1 MSKNDS
7 LVFKVA
13 SESWEFE
20 QVHEIN
26 YQTFVHEIP
35 QHQQNESQKLVD
47 KYHEENTYVICLR
60 DREVLGMIALRD
72 KRPLSLDAKLADLE
86 SYLPPFKR
94 ILEYRLL
101 AVKKQHR
108 NTAIFTGIMKKSFDL
123 AISGDYDVAVI
134 SGTTRQA
141 RLYKHLGFKPFG
153 PLVGKQDALYQPMYI
168 DVGGA
173 IKLKKQSQILQPKK
187 GSEMEQLLFNYLPGP
202 VSIAEGVIEAHAAE
216 PDSHRSQQF
225 MDHFN
230 ELRRMLCERVNAPR
244 VQLMMGSGTLANDVV
259 AAQIGIMQGRGLVLV
274 NGEFGNRLYDQA
286 IRARLDFEVIHA
298 DEGQTFSRDILQQKI
313 NQYENLS
320 WVWTVHCETSTG
332 VLNDVNM
339 LRELCK
345 QHNLKLC
352 LDGISSIG
360 SCDVDLQDVYLA
372 TAVSGKG
379 IGSLPGLAMVFC
391 GENVLSG
398 DRQIPRYFDL
408 AFYESRQGVPFT
420 ISSNAI
426 YALSAALNNS
436 DWRIRFANIK
446 QWSDELLTEIE
457 ELGLQILAD
466 KSCRAPHVTTLVL
479 PASIA
484 SRDMGKLLEG
494 EGILVSYLSEY
505 LLAKNYIQICF
516 MGECQK
522 PPRMITYFLRE
533 VLKQREQDIE
543 IA

>member
-13 SESWEFE
+13 AQSWEFE
-20 QVHEIN
+20 QIHEIN

-35 QHQQNESQKLVD
+35 QHQQNENQKLVD

-72 KRPLSLDAKLADLE
+72 KRPLSLDGKLADLE

-101 AVKKQHR
+101 AVKQQHR
-108 NTAIFTGIMKKSFDL
+108 NTAIFSGIMKKSFDL
-123 AISGDYDVAVI
+123 AISGGYDIAVI

-173 IKLKKQSQILQPKK
+173 IELKKQSQILQPKN
-187 GSEMEQLLFNYLPGP
+187 GSKMEQLLFNYQPGP
-202 VSIAEGVIEAHAAE
+202 VSIVEGVIKAHVAE

-225 MDHFN
+225 MDNFN

-244 VQLMMGSGTLANDVV
+244 VQIMMGSGTLANDVV
-259 AAQIGIMQGRGLVLV
+259 AAQIGVLQGRGLVLV

-286 IRARLDFEVIHA
+286 IRAGLDFEVIHA
-298 DEGQTFSRDILQQKI
+298 DEGKTFGREIMQQTISQH
-313 NQYENLS
+313 ENLS
-320 WVWTVHCETSTG
+320 WVWAVHCETSTG
-332 VLNDVNM
+332 VLNDIGM

-391 GENVLSG
+391 GEYVLSG

-408 AFYESRQGVPFT
+408 AFYEARQGVPFT

-426 YALSAALNNS
+426 YALNAALNNS
-436 DWRIRFANIK
+436 DWTIRFANIK
-446 QWSDELLTEIE
+446 LWSEELLTEFE

-466 KSCRAPHVTTLVL
+466 KSCRAPHVTTIVL
-479 PASIA
+479 PETITSL
-484 SRDMGKLLEG
+484 DMGKLLED
-494 EGILVSYLSEY
+494 EGILVSYRSEY
-505 LLAKNYIQICF
+505 LVAKNYIQICF

-533 VLKQREQDIE
+533 ALKQAAQDIE
-543 IA
+543 LV

>member
-1 MSKNDS
+1 MSNNDS

-13 SESWEFE
+13 SEPWEFE
-20 QVHEIN
+20 QIHELN

-35 QHQQNESQKLVD
+35 QHQQNETQKLVD

-60 DREVLGMIALRD
+60 DGEVLGMIALRD
-72 KRPLSLDAKLADLE
+72 KRPLSLDGKLVDLE

-101 AVKKQHR
+101 AVKQQHR
-108 NTAIFTGIMKKSFDL
+108 NTAIFSGIMKKSFDL
-123 AISGDYDVAVI
+123 AISGGYDIAVI
-134 SGTTRQA
+134 SGTTHQA

-173 IKLKKQSQILQPKK
+173 MELKKQSQILQPKK

-225 MDHFN
+225 MDNFN
-230 ELRRMLCERVNAPR
+230 ELRRMLCERLNAPQ

-259 AAQIGIMQGRGLVLV
+259 AAQIGVLQGRGLVLE
-274 NGEFGNRLYDQA
+274 NGEFGNRLHDQA
-286 IRARLDFEVIHA
+286 IRAGLDFEVIHA
-298 DEGQTFSRDILQQKI
+298 DEGRTFSRETLQQAI
-313 NQYENLS
+313 SQHENLS

-332 VLNDVNM
+332 VLNDVDM

-360 SCDVDLQDVYLA
+360 SCGVDLHDVYLA

-379 IGSLPGLAMVFC
+379 IGSLPGLALVFC

-398 DRQIPRYFDL
+398 DRQVPRYFDL
-408 AFYESRQGVPFT
+408 AFYEAKQGVPFT

-426 YALSAALNNS
+426 YALHAALNNS
-436 DWRIRFANIK
+436 DWTSRFANIK
-446 QWSDELLTEIE
+446 QWSEELLTEFE

-466 KSCRAPHVTTLVL
+466 KSCRAPHVTTIVL
-479 PASIA
+479 PETIA
-484 SRDMGKLLEG
+484 SLSFGELLEN
-494 EGILVSYLSEY
+494 EGILVSYRSEY
-505 LLAKNYIQICF
+505 LVAKNYIQICF

-522 PPRMITYFLRE
+522 PPRMITYFLRQALSQATKE
-533 VLKQREQDIE
+533 IE
-543 IA
+543 MD

>member
-20 QVHEIN
+20 QIHEIN

-60 DREVLGMIALRD
+60 DRELLGMIALRD

-123 AISGDYDVAVI
+123 AISGDYDIAVI
-134 SGTTRQA
+134 SGTTHQA

-202 VSIAEGVIEAHAAE
+202 VSIAEGVIEALAAE

-230 ELRRMLCERVNAPR
+230 ELRRILCQRVNAPR

-259 AAQIGIMQGRGLVLV
+259 AAQIGVLQGRGLVLV

-286 IRARLDFEVIHA
+286 IRAGLDFEVIHA
-298 DEGQTFSRDILQQKI
+298 DEGQTFSRETLQQKV

-339 LRELCK
+339 LRDLCK

-408 AFYESRQGVPFT
+408 AFYEAKQGLPFT

-436 DWRIRFANIK
+436 DWTIRFANIK
-446 QWSDELLTEIE
+446 QWSDELLTELE

-479 PASIA
+479 PEGIA
-484 SRDMGKLLEG
+484 SRDMGKLLED

>member
-20 QVHEIN
+20 QIHEIN

-47 KYHEENTYVICLR
+47 KYHEENRYVICLR

-86 SYLPPFKR
+86 NYLPPFKR

-173 IKLKKQSQILQPKK
+173 VKLKKQSQILQPKK
-187 GSEMEQLLFNYLPGP
+187 GSEIEQLLFNYLPGP

-225 MDHFN
+225 MDNFN
-230 ELRRMLCERVNAPR
+230 ELRRMLCQRVNAPR

-259 AAQIGIMQGRGLVLV
+259 AAQIGVLQGRGLVLV

-286 IRARLDFEVIHA
+286 IRAGLDFEVIHA
-298 DEGQTFSRDILQQKI
+298 DEGQTFSREILQQKI

-332 VLNDVNM
+332 VLNDVSM
-339 LRELCK
+339 LRDLCK

-408 AFYESRQGVPFT
+408 AFYEARQGVPFT

-436 DWRIRFANIK
+436 DWTIRFANIK
-446 QWSDELLTEIE
+446 QWSEELLTELE

-479 PASIA
+479 PESIA

>member
-1 MSKNDS
+1 MSNNDS
-7 LVFKVA
+7 LIFKVA

-20 QVHEIN
+20 QIHEIN

-35 QHQQNESQKLVD
+35 QHQQNDTQKLVD
-47 KYHEENTYVICLR
+47 KYHKENTYVICLR

-72 KRPLSLDAKLADLE
+72 KRPLSLDGKLADLE

-101 AVKKQHR
+101 AVKQQHR
-108 NTAIFTGIMKKSFDL
+108 NTAIFTGIMKKSFDI
-123 AISGDYDVAVI
+123 AISGSYDVAVI

-168 DVGGA
+168 DVAGA
-173 IKLKKQSQILQPKK
+173 IELKKQSQILQPKK

-225 MDHFN
+225 MDNFS

-244 VQLMMGSGTLANDVV
+244 VQIMMGSGTLANDVV
-259 AAQIGIMQGRGLVLV
+259 AAQIGILPGRGLVLV

-286 IRARLDFEVIHA
+286 IRAGLDFEVIQA
-298 DEGQTFSRDILQQKI
+298 EEGRTFSREILQQAAS
-313 NQYENLS
+313 QHENLS
-320 WVWTVHCETSTG
+320 WVWSVHCETSTG
-332 VLNDVNM
+332 VLNDIGM
-339 LRELCK
+339 LRQLCK
-345 QHNLKLC
+345 QHDLKLC

-372 TAVSGKG
+372 SAVSGKG

-391 GENVLSG
+391 AENVLSG

-408 AFYESRQGVPFT
+408 AFYEARQGVPFT

-426 YALSAALNNS
+426 YALNAALNNS
-436 DWRIRFANIK
+436 DWPTRFSNIK
-446 QWSDELLTEIE
+446 QWSEELLTELE

-466 KSCRAPHVTTLVL
+466 QSCRAPHVTTIVL
-479 PASIA
+479 PETIA
-484 SRDMGKLLEG
+484 SMDMGKLLDS
-494 EGILVSYLSEY
+494 EGILVSYRSEY
-505 LLAKNYIQICF
+505 LMAKNYIQICF

-533 VLKQREQDIE
+533 ALSQATKEMDI
-543 IA
+543 A

>member
-20 QVHEIN
+20 QIHEIN

-35 QHQQNESQKLVD
+35 QHQQNEDQKLVD

-72 KRPLSLDAKLADLE
+72 KRPLSLDGKLADLE

-101 AVKKQHR
+101 AVKPQNR
-108 NTAIFTGIMKKSFDL
+108 NTAIFSGIMKKSFDL
-123 AISGDYDVAVI
+123 AISGGYDIAVI

-173 IKLKKQSQILQPKK
+173 VELKKQSQILQPKK

-216 PDSHRSQQF
+216 PDSHRSRQF
-225 MDHFN
+225 MDNFN
-230 ELRRMLCERVNAPR
+230 ELRKKLCERVNAPR
-244 VQLMMGSGTLANDVV
+244 VQIMMGSGTLANDVV
-259 AAQIGIMQGRGLVLV
+259 AAQIGVLQGRGLVLV

-286 IRARLDFEVIHA
+286 IRAGLDFEVIQA
-298 DEGQTFSRDILQQKI
+298 DEGKTFDRDTLQQTI
-313 NQYENLS
+313 NQHENLS

-332 VLNDVNM
+332 VLNDVSM
-339 LRELCK
+339 LRKLCK

-391 GENVLSG
+391 GQDVLSG
-398 DRQIPRYFDL
+398 DRQVPRYFDL
-408 AFYESRQGVPFT
+408 AFYEAKQGVPFT

-426 YALSAALNNS
+426 YALNAALTNS
-436 DWRIRFANIK
+436 DWATRFANIK
-446 QWSDELLTEIE
+446 QWSDTLLSEFE
-457 ELGLQILAD
+457 ELGLRILAD
-466 KSCRAPHVTTLVL
+466 QSCRAPHVTTIVL
-479 PASIA
+479 PETIKSL
-484 SRDMGKLLEG
+484 DMGKLLED
-494 EGILVSYLSEY
+494 EGILVSYRSEY
-505 LLAKNYIQICF
+505 LVAKNYIQICF

-522 PPRMITYFLRE
+522 PPRMITYFLHE
-533 VLKQREQDIE
+533 ALKHVAHDIE
-543 IA
+543 VV

>member
-13 SESWEFE
+13 AESWEFE
-20 QVHEIN
+20 QIHEIN

-35 QHQQNESQKLVD
+35 QHQQNESQKLID

-187 GSEMEQLLFNYLPGP
+187 GSEIEQLLFNYLPGP

-216 PDSHRSQQF
+216 PGSHRSQQF
-225 MDHFN
+225 MDNFN

-259 AAQIGIMQGRGLVLV
+259 AAQIGILQGRGLVLV

-286 IRARLDFEVIHA
+286 IRAGLDFEVVHA
-298 DEGQTFSRDILQQKI
+298 DEGQTFNRETVQQKI
-313 NQYENLS
+313 SQYENLS

-339 LRELCK
+339 LRDLCK

-408 AFYESRQGVPFT
+408 EFYQARQGVPFT

-436 DWRIRFANIK
+436 DWTTRFANIK
-446 QWSDELLTEIE
+446 RWSEELLTELE

-479 PASIA
+479 PESIA
-484 SRDMGKLLEG
+484 SRDIGKLLEN

-533 VLKQREQDIE
+533 VLKQRDQDIE